1 MLYKASKSLLLALVL
16 VFTFGAMLHSSTH
29 AQDAK
34 TIKIFLG
41 SVGDLKPDQAIVD
54 RWAADKGVKVEFVY
68 APQSATDIL
77 AVIQQF
83 LAAKSQDVDI
93 IQFDT
98 IWPGILAPNMLDLA
112 PYIEK
117 AGFDTTQF
125 YPRLFQNNIV
135 DGKVVG
141 LPWFTDAGLLYYRI
155 DLLKKYGYDAAPTTW
170 DELTAMATKIQE
182 GERAAGNSEFYG
194 YVFQANA
201 YEGLTCDA
209 LEWQFSNGGG
219 SIVEADGT
227 ISVNNPATIK
237 ALERAAGWVG
247 TIAPEGVTT
256 YQEEDARRVFQA
268 GNAAFMRNW
277 PYAFLL
283 GQGGAD
289 GKTETA
295 IKDQFN
301 VAPLPAGDAGYG
313 AAALGGWQLGVS
325 AYSPNADLAAE
336 LVLYL
341 VSPEVQK
348 ERALKL
354 SNLPTIESL
363 YTDSDIAVQI
373 PFIAQLVP
381 VFQNASPRPSTVTA
395 SKYNDVSVA
404 YFTAV
409 HSVLTGDADAA
420 TAMEDL
426 ETQLG
431 DILGDGFKVGAPPA
445 AMPMGT
451 AEAMMPTAEATAAK

>member
-1 MLYKASKSLLLALVL
+1 MMYKASKSLLLAFVL
-16 VFTFGAMLHSSTH
+16 AFTFGAMLHSSVR
-29 AQDAK
+29 AQEE
-34 TIKIFLG
+34 TTLHIFLG
-41 SVGDLKPDQAIVD
+41 SVGDLVPDQEIVD
-54 RWAADKGVKVEFVY
+54 RWAAEKGVKVEFVY

-83 LAAKSQDVDI
+83 LAAKSSDVDI

-112 PYIEK
+112 PYIESS
-117 AGFDTTQF
+117 GFDTAQF

-141 LPWFTDAGLLYYRI
+141 LPWFTDAGLLYYRT
-155 DLLKKYGYDAAPTTW
+155 DLLEKYGLEVPTTW
-170 DELTAMATKIQE
+170 DELTAAATTIQE
-182 GERAAGNSEFYG
+182 GERAAGNAEFYG
-194 YVFQANA
+194 FVYQANA

-227 ISVNNPATIK
+227 ISVNNPATIS

-277 PYAFLL
+277 PYAYVL

-289 GKTETA
+289 GATETA
-295 IKDQFN
+295 IKDLFN

-348 ERALKL
+348 ERALRL

-363 YTDSDIAVQI
+363 YADADIAAQI

-395 SKYNDVSVA
+395 EKYNDVSVA

-409 HSVLTGDADAA
+409 HSVLTGEADAA

-426 ETQLG
+426 EVQLE
-431 DILGDGFKVGAPPA
+431 DILGEGFTVGAPPTQA
-445 AMPMGT
+445 APMAT
-451 AEAMMPTAEATAAK
+451 AEAGS